1 MLLEQYE
8 QQERFWLKSLFG
20 PTRQPG
26 LQAFRGEFI
35 VLEGDLNASAG
46 KRTPPKAL
54 IKQAVLLADAE
65 KLRMLAGNFASVD
78 ELPELIA
85 RFKDDMAPE
94 CVLIFFIDNL
104 AESCQVDVDGKR
116 FVLIQFRQG
125 VLWNELTELFYI
137 EKADLKGLSGEDKV
151 VVLYEA
157 STDFK
162 PSYPTKTLDQVL
174 ATKTDAKREAS
185 GAI

>member
-1 MLLEQYE
+1 MLLERYE
-8 QQERFWLKSLFG
+8 QEERFWLKSLFG
-20 PTRQPG
+20 PTGQPG
-26 LQAFRGEFI
+26 LQAFRGDFV
-35 VLEGDLNASAG
+35 VLEGELNTSAG
-46 KRTPPKAL
+46 KRAPPKAL
-54 IKQAVLLADAE
+54 IKQAVVLADE
-65 KLRMLAGNFASVD
+65 KLRMVAGNFASVD
-78 ELPELIA
+78 ELPELIT

-104 AESCQVDVDGKR
+104 AESCQVEIEGKR
-116 FVLIQFRQG
+116 FVLIQFHQG

-137 EKADLKGLSGEDKV
+137 EKADMKGLSSEDKV

-157 STDFK
+157 SKDFK
-162 PSYPTKTLDQVL
+162 PSYSTKTLDEVL